1 MSTRQTYKGIL
12 SILVMLTIAICNVS
26 SDIWNSIKISDPS
39 WDLYGTITVIT
50 QWGLPLLI
58 SLIGM
63 IYLDRDIYYSTSMV
77 YKKLLPQAT
86 IACGFWWIISA
97 LIQLKTNHSNEMD
110 FDTFLECMGKVLYE
124 PFNIFL
130 LQLFVIMFA
139 FYPLLTRIVSNNKLL
154 FYALVTSFVICMFFP
169 AIEQIPYIRYI
180 NLFTN
185 QINWNFFTSYGFYL
199 LFGIWVMRTNFDW
212 HHRIVVYC
220 SGVLSSVAMITLTK
234 IISASLLDI
243 DSRYVNISSPF
254 VVFQAL
260 AVMVLLKQIIST
272 NFKTPI
278 LKIVTNEL
286 AYNIYG
292 YIVTFVI
299 INNIISYYISSGIAF
314 LLPLCSCIATNIVCA
329 FLRRLP
335 IVSFLFCEFKIRGDR
350 I

>member
-50 QWGLPLLI
+50 QCGLPLLI
-58 SLIGM
+58 CLIGM

-86 IACGFWWIISA
+86 IACSFWWIISA

-139 FYPLLTRIVSNNKLL
+139 FYPLLTRILSNNKLL
-154 FYALVTSFVICMFFP
+154 FYALITSFAICMFFP
-169 AIEQIPYIRYI
+169 AIEQIPYIRYV

-234 IISASLLDI
+234 IIS
-243 DSRYVNISSPF
+243 
-254 VVFQAL
+254 
-260 AVMVLLKQIIST
+260 T

-286 AYNIYG
+286 TYNIYG
-292 YIVTFVI
+292 YIVMFVI